1 MTTLSKQFVLTQVV
15 YDFSKL
21 ATHYRGGTKVQYAD
35 VGWQI
40 GVAKRD
46 QFFRVRLFCLQ
57 PKGDHPW
64 SIATNSIIRVLSVD
78 GQHLTNAVEYTF
90 AGDSTY
96 SFCYYDFPLD
106 TIKNCVVKD
115 KLIIEITVAIG
126 SIIGIKKPE
135 ILRDF
140 NVSSAFTDV
149 ALKVGA
155 KKFFVSKVYLAT
167 QSEHFQTLL
176 FGGFKEA
183 SQTEVE
189 LKEVDPEAFQIFLE
203 LIHIENTLTDSNI
216 EDVLVLVDKFLA
228 KNPAHL
234 CEEFLINKS
243 QHCIRT
249 KLRIAAQYNFKEL
262 KDHCLNKLT
271 RRAEIRAV
279 LGVSAT
285 GLDPSIYAALLEKS
299 LSFK

>member
-1 MTTLSKQFVLTQVV
+1 MTSHSKQFVLTQVV

-21 ATHYRGGTKVQYAD
+21 PTHYRGGTKRQYAN

-46 QFFRVRLFCLQ
+46 QYFRVRLFCLQ

-64 SIATNSIIRVLSVD
+64 SISTNFIIRVLSVD

-90 AGDSTY
+90 AGESTY
-96 SFCYYDFPLD
+96 SFCYYDFPSD
-106 TIKNCVVKD
+106 TIAKNFVVED

-126 SIIGIKKPE
+126 SITGIKKPDV
-135 ILRDF
+135 LRDF
-140 NVSSAFTDV
+140 NVPSAFTDV
-149 ALKVGA
+149 ALKVGE

-167 QSEHFQTLL
+167 QSESFQSLL

-183 SQTEVE
+183 SQAEVE

-216 EDVLVLVDKFLA
+216 EDVLILVDKFLA
-228 KNPAHL
+228 KNIAHL

-262 KDHCLNKLT
+262 KA
-271 RRAEIRAV
+271 RFPY
-279 LGVSAT
+279 S
-285 GLDPSIYAALLEKS
+285 
-299 LSFK
+299 